1 MGEVFESIKNG
12 LEEAIL
18 HSKGKKTG
26 IREFRPRAVDVK
38 KIRDKIGLTQNQG
51 DQRRLYKRFKDI
63 VFGISN
69 QFSDCF
75 C

>member
-38 KIRDKIGLTQNQG
+38 KIRDKIGPYTESGRSAAAL
-51 DQRRLYKRFKDI
+51 
-63 VFGISN
+63 
-69 QFSDCF
+69 
-75 C
+75 